1 MYTLVSEVHVQCMYK
16 GHLNKTAFNKV
27 RVAQSVE
34 HQTTDIRDEGPN
46 PTVGKNF
53 SFCILSLST
62 RTWQVDWSHTNEI
75 KHGVYPRY
83 IGA

>member
-1 MYTLVSEVHVQCMYK
+1 MYSGYLS
-16 GHLNKTAFNKV
+16 NPAFNKV
-27 RVAQSVE
+27 RIAQSVE
-34 HQTTDIRDEGPN
+34 HQTTDIRAVN

-62 RTWQVDWSHTNEI
+62 RTWQVDWTHTNEI
-75 KHGVYPRY
+75 KHDIHPRY